1 MDPVRPNEPVHG
13 DSASPVP
20 MADYCWRDFFLRSP
34 SCLATHQSARC
45 LSELRAGRR
54 GSGLPIPTYL
64 LTRLSLKG
72 FNCEFKKDRAVIL
85 FADFISPPRFFHN
98 RLFGFWLRGCSR
110 YSLSRALVVADLRY
124 RGSKR
129 ATWLAA
135 CPCNFRIFSTCNYR
149 GSKREIFVVV

>member
-54 GSGLPIPTYL
+54 GSGLYIPTYL

-98 RLFGFWLRGCSR
+98 RLSGSGLRGCSR
-110 YSLSRALVVADLRY
+110 YYLSRALDVDDLRY
-124 RGSKR
+124 RGFLCVF
-129 ATWLAA
+129 W
-135 CPCNFRIFSTCNYR
+135 FSSC
-149 GSKREIFVVV
+149 SC